1 MRMQIAKTIL
11 EQLGGQRFIAMT
23 GAKNFMVIDNGL
35 QFDLP
40 RTRHFVKDGINKIQ
54 VHLDPTD
61 TYTMMAFRQKG
72 LNTDLLK
79 DEGGLYWDM
88 LQYTFTEFTGLDTH
102 L

>member
-1 MRMQIAKTIL
+1 MNLNIAKTIL
-11 EQLGGQRFIAMT
+11 EQLGGNRFIAMT
-23 GAKNFMVIDNGL
+23 GAKNFMAIESGL

-40 RTRHFVKDGINKIQ
+40 KTRGFVRDGINKIQ

-61 TYTMMAFRQKG
+61 TYTMMAFRQHG
-72 LNTDLLK
+72 IACDLLR
-79 DEGGLYWDM
+79 DEAGLYWDM